1 MSKFLFAVM
10 AFMLLAVQPAAV
22 QAAPPVNEAGAAE
35 IKKIIEDMSAFHL
48 MVSERTGEG
57 FYINGPI
64 TVVPKGDYYEA
75 RLPDTRAKALGIG
88 ELAIGT
94 IVINISYGKKDTEY
108 LVSMALPSPMVFT
121 TAEGGTSEVRL
132 GKQRFAG
139 AWEKELMT
147 FTRIDADYGDLVM
160 TTTGERPFALTM
172 EKIGILLNLSRN
184 DDGTWSGPNDVS
196 FNNMQ
201 LIVPETATTGE
212 FSVKVASLMA
222 TGTYDEV
229 NIKRTQELRQAIQ
242 EAIAAVDD
250 PYEADISDVTKD
262 ILSSSE
268 SMFNGVFSKSELKD
282 LAIVVN
288 PTPNKP
294 ESKQKSFTLAS
305 LSSVVSIEGLKSN
318 RGNMSFLMGFKD
330 LNVDL
335 GEASEATNY
344 IPTELN
350 MEFYLDSLP
359 MTDLKRTF
367 NGVLESLFQTITE
380 DEAAVAGGARPQP
393 KQFQKSQVMA
403 AAMAVP
409 QMLSAA
415 GTRFSIKNTYI
426 NTPSVDSKLDG
437 NFTANEAARYVAIGD
452 MTLVLTGLDEMI
464 MKLQTSSDSRMA
476 QKAMGGLSML
486 QLMGQQD
493 TGEGGKSTRTYKL
506 QVTGEGKITLNGND
520 LSGMA
525 GMMPR

>member
-1 MSKFLFAVM
+1 MSKLLFAAM
-10 AFMLLAVQPAAV
+10 AFMLLAVQPATV
-22 QAAPPVNEAGAAE
+22 NAAPPVNEAGAAE
-35 IKKIIEDMSAFHL
+35 IKKIIEDMSSFHL
-48 MVSERTGEG
+48 MVAERTGEG
-57 FYINGPI
+57 FSINGPI
-64 TVVPKGDYYEA
+64 TVTPMGDYYEA

-121 TAEGGTSEVRL
+121 SADGGTSDIRI
-132 GKQRFAG
+132 GNQRFAG

-147 FTRIDADYGDLVM
+147 FTRIDSEYGDLVM
-160 TTTGERPFALTM
+160 TAAGDMPFALTI
-172 EKIGILLNLSRN
+172 EKLGILLNLSRN
-184 DDGTWSGPNDVS
+184 SNGTWSGPNDVS
-196 FNNMQ
+196 FNDMQ
-201 LIVPETATTGE
+201 LIVPATEATGE
-212 FSVKVASLMA
+212 FAVKVGSLLA
-222 TGTYDEV
+222 NGTYDEV
-229 NIKRTQELRQAIQ
+229 NIKRTKELQQAIK
-242 EAIAAVDD
+242 EAIAAVED
-250 PYEADISDVTKD
+250 PYEADISAVTRD

-268 SMFNGVFSKSELKD
+268 SIFNGVYSKSELKD
-282 LAIVVN
+282 LSIVVN

-294 ESKQKSFTLAS
+294 ESKKKSFHLAS
-305 LSSVVSIEGLKSN
+305 LSSVVNVEGIKSN
-318 RGNMSFLMGFKD
+318 RGNMSFLIGLKG

-335 GEASEATNY
+335 GEPSEVVSY
-344 IPTELN
+344 IPTEAN
-350 MEFYLDSLP
+350 MELYLDSLP
-359 MTDLKRTF
+359 MSDLKRTF
-367 NGVLESLFQTITE
+367 NGVLESLFNTMTA
-380 DEAAVAGGARPQP
+380 DEAAVAQGARPQP

-409 QMLSAA
+409 QMLSSA

-426 NTPSVDSKLDG
+426 KTPTIDSKLDG
-437 NFTANEAARYVAIGD
+437 NFTANEAARYIAIGD

-476 QKAMGGLSML
+476 QKAMGGLGML

-493 TGEGGKSTRTYKL
+493 TGPGGKSTRTYKL
-506 QVTGEGKITLNGND
+506 QITGEGKVTLNGND